1 MATNTDESGEPKS
14 SEDESA
20 VEAEPAAPDAESTD
34 EAEDAPPMNRAERRL
49 EAKRKKRGDKP
60 GDPAPQRQGQ
70 GGGNFRGRGL
80 QGFAKTQRG
89 TNTRRSG

>member
-1 MATNTDESGEPKS
+1 MPHEELLAELDRRREAASAMGGEEK
-14 SEDESA
+14 
-20 VEAEPAAPDAESTD
+20 
-34 EAEDAPPMNRAERRL
+34 L
-49 EAKRKKRGDKP
+49 AKRKKRGDKP